1 VTRTAWILVVL
12 TVAAVIVLTFAREEI
27 IEVLRLFRHADVMW
41 LLAAFGLQI
50 LTYVAAAGV
59 WYVAL
64 RPTSH
69 RQPLLRLI
77 RVALVMLFS
86 NQAVPSAGISGGLVA
101 AKALTRHRVPESV
114 AVSALLLGLVT
125 AYIALSASFVVAAV
139 WASAFPRLFPVIL
152 TAGVLFLL
160 MAGGVTALVFA
171 SQRLSKPW
179 RRRLTGM
186 PLVGKAVASVIN
198 ASTDPMRGGALVEAT
213 SLQVIEIFFDAATLG
228 ASLLAVGSHPAAIAV
243 FGSYVIAEVG
253 SRVAVVPLGI
263 GTFEAACVTLLHAG
277 GVPVETALA
286 GTLLFRGFT
295 IWLPMVA
302 GLLSAKKA
310 LGEH

>member
-1 VTRTAWILVVL
+1 MTRTGWILVVL
-12 TVAAVIVLTFAREEI
+12 AVAAVIVAIFARGEI
-27 IEVLRLFRHADVMW
+27 VEVLRLFRHANPMW

-64 RPTSH
+64 RSTSH
-69 RQPLLRLI
+69 RQPLVRLI

-114 AVSALLLGLVT
+114 AMSALLLGLVT
-125 AYIALSASFVVAAV
+125 TYIALSATFVVAAV
-139 WASAFPRLFPVIL
+139 WASAFPWLFPVVL
-152 TAGVLFLL
+152 AAGVLFLL
-160 MAGGVTALVFA
+160 MAGGVTSLVLA
-171 SQRLSKPW
+171 SKQLSKPW
-179 RRRLTGM
+179 RRRLTGL

-198 ASTDPMRGGALVEAT
+198 ASTDPMRGTALVEAT

-228 ASLLAVGSHPAAIAV
+228 ASLLAIGSRPAALAV

-277 GVPVETALA
+277 SVPVGTAIA

-295 IWLPMVA
+295 LWLPMVP

-310 LGEH
+310 LDEH